1 MDENPRSFFKVTP
14 WLILLLG
21 FLGFID
27 TLYLTYEYFAG
38 TPVNCSILNGCDKVL
53 TSSYSSIL
61 GVPLA
66 LIGTLYYLLVL
77 ALMAAYLGQ
86 KNKAV
91 IKYLLGL
98 TSLGFIISL
107 FLVYLQFFVL
117 KALCLYCMISALS
130 STLLFILTTIY
141 LLKLKDN
148 KQKQL

>member
-1 MDENPRSFFKVTP
+1 MDQNPRSFFKITP

-21 FLGFID
+21 FLGFTD
-27 TLYLTYEYFAG
+27 TLYLTYEHLTGA
-38 TPVNCSILNGCDKVL
+38 PVNCSILNGCDKVL

-77 ALMAAYLGQ
+77 ALMATYLGQ

-91 IKYLLGL
+91 IKYLWRL

-130 STLLFILTTIY
+130 STLLFILTKIY
-141 LLKLKDN
+141 LVKLKDN

>member
-1 MDENPRSFFKVTP
+1 MDENPRSFFKITP

-27 TLYLTYEYFAG
+27 TLYLTYEHFTGA
-38 TPVNCSILNGCDKVL
+38 PVNCSILNGCDKVL

>member
-1 MDENPRSFFKVTP
+1 MDQNYRSLFKITP

-27 TLYLTYEYFAG
+27 TLYLTYEHFTG
-38 TPVNCSILNGCDKVL
+38 TSVNCSILNGCDKVL

-66 LIGTLYYLLVL
+66 LIWTLYYLLVL
-77 ALMAAYLGQ
+77 ALTAAYLGQ

-98 TSLGFIISL
+98 TSLGLIISL

-117 KALCLYCMISALS
+117 RALCLYCMISAAS
-130 STLLFILTTIY
+130 STLLFILTKIY
-141 LLKLKDN
+141 LVKLKDN
-148 KQKQL
+148 KQKQP

>member
-1 MDENPRSFFKVTP
+1 MDENPRSFFKVIP

-27 TLYLTYEYFAG
+27 TLYLTYEHFTGA
-38 TPVNCSILNGCDKVL
+38 PVNCSILNGCDKVL

-61 GVPLA
+61 DVPLA